1 MTNKFKNFFSVSF
14 SILAIASLVAG
25 FYFIPSKGWDGSQYY
40 FYAGFVMAVIG
51 QLIDLS
57 INDDEYI

>member
-1 MTNKFKNFFSVSF
+1 MTNQFKNFFSVSF

-40 FYAGFVMAVIG
+40 FYAGFVLAVIG
-51 QLIDLS
+51 QFIELS
-57 INDDEYI
+57 MAEDDN